1 MTDQRKPEPSEVA
14 NDQNSAT
21 TSGNVAQLSEQAD
34 RLRKELAQLRSNLE
48 QVRREYT
55 TERATQL
62 VEANEALVRAALHSE
77 SIAEAAVSSLADL
90 ARSIQRDT
98 LTGTPNRALML
109 DRVESAIALARRH
122 NKHIAILFLDLDDFK
137 RINDTLG
144 HAVGDALLQVAA
156 RRLESVVRESDTVSR
171 HGGDEFLVLMSEVA
185 QAEDASLIAEK
196 ILSAFAAPAQVGNHA
211 ISLSASIGIAVY
223 PQDGE
228 DAATLI
234 SRADVAM
241 YRAKKL
247 AGSTFQF
254 FVDEPP
260 TADAPQGQSDV
271 VSSLQSTGSSAL
283 EEQNPRMQHLREA
296 NEQLVLAVL
305 TAREL
310 EERAESK
317 HRDQVKF
324 IAMVAHELRNPLNP
338 IRTAAELLK
347 RVRNEALLADLQSI
361 IERQVVHMAQL
372 IDDLLDGSRERVG
385 KFRIKSTTV
394 DIVQIMVASIES
406 CRTAIDT
413 RRQRLRLQVP
423 PGPIW
428 VAGDPV
434 RLAQIFS
441 NLLDNASKYTLTG
454 GDISLSLETHGNTAL
469 ITIADSGVGVSPEA
483 LPHIFELFVQEDHA
497 LRLHSGGLGI
507 GLAVVRDLVEAH
519 GGNVVATS
527 AGKGRGSEF
536 VVSLPIVLR
545 QEEGVT
551 KD

>member
-1 MTDQRKPEPSEVA
+1 MTDQRTPEPSEVA
-14 NDQNSAT
+14 SDQNSAT
-21 TSGNVAQLSEQAD
+21 TSGNVAQLSEQAQ
-34 RLRKELAQLRSNLE
+34 RLRQELAQLRSNLE
-48 QVRREYT
+48 QVRLEFT
-55 TERATQL
+55 TERAVQL

-90 ARSIQRDT
+90 ARSTQRDA

-122 NKHIAILFLDLDDFK
+122 NRHIAVLFIDLDDFK
-137 RINDTLG
+137 QINDTLG
-144 HAVGDALLQVAA
+144 HAAGDALLQVAA

-171 HGGDEFLVLMSEVA
+171 HGGDEFLVLMTEVA

-196 ILSAFAAPAQVGNHA
+196 ILAAFAAPAHVGNHVS
-211 ISLSASIGIAVY
+211 SLSASIGIAVY

-247 AGSTFQF
+247 AGSTFAF
-254 FVDEPP
+254 FMDE
-260 TADAPQGQSDV
+260 AHSSQGQSDV
-271 VSSLQSTGSSAL
+271 ISSLRSTSSSTL

-296 NEQLVLAVL
+296 NEQLVLAAL
-305 TAREL
+305 AAREL
-310 EERAESK
+310 AERAESK
-317 HRDQVKF
+317 HREQVKF

-338 IRTAAELLK
+338 IRNAAELLK
-347 RVRNEALLADLQSI
+347 RVRNESVLADLQSI
-361 IERQVVHMAQL
+361 IERQVMHMAKL
-372 IDDLLDGSRERVG
+372 IEDLLDGSRGGAG
-385 KFRIKSTTV
+385 KFRIKSATLDV
-394 DIVQIMVASIES
+394 VQIIVTSVES

-413 RRQRLRLQVP
+413 RRQRLNLQLP

-434 RLAQIFS
+434 RLGQIFS
-441 NLLDNASKYTLTG
+441 NLLDNASKYTPTG
-454 GDISLSLETHGNTAL
+454 GDISLSLESHDNTAL
-469 ITIADSGVGVSPEA
+469 ITIADNGVGISPEA

-497 LRLHSGGLGI
+497 VRQHGGGLGI

-519 GGNVVATS
+519 GGKVVATS
-527 AGKGRGSEF
+527 AGKGCGSEF
-536 VVSLPIVLR
+536 VVSLPIVVR
-545 QEEGVT
+545 PAKGAI
-551 KD
+551 KDS

>member
-1 MTDQRKPEPSEVA
+1 MTDQRKPEPSEDRS
-14 NDQNSAT
+14 DQDSAP
-21 TSGNVAQLSEQAD
+21 TSGNVAQLSEQAE

-48 QVRREYT
+48 QVRREFT
-55 TERATQL
+55 TERSAQL

-90 ARSIQRDT
+90 ARSIQRDA

-109 DRVESAIALARRH
+109 DRVESALALARRH

-144 HAVGDALLQVAA
+144 HAVGDALLQMAA

-171 HGGDEFLVLMSEVA
+171 HGGDEFLVLMTEVA
-185 QAEDASLIAEK
+185 QAEDASLVAEK
-196 ILSAFAAPAQVGNHA
+196 ILSAFAAPAQVGNHV
-211 ISLSASIGIAVY
+211 ISLSASMGIAVY

-254 FVDEPP
+254 FADEPS
-260 TADAPQGQSDV
+260 TGDARQGQSDV
-271 VSSLQSTGSSAL
+271 VSSLRSTGGSTP
-283 EEQNPRMQHLREA
+283 EEQDPRMQHLREA
-296 NEQLVLAVL
+296 NERLVLAVL

-317 HRDQVKF
+317 HREQVKF

-338 IRTAAELLK
+338 IRNAAELLK

-361 IERQVVHMAQL
+361 IERQVTHMAQL
-372 IDDLLDGSRERVG
+372 IDDLLDGSRGGIG
-385 KFRIKSTTV
+385 KFRIISTTV
-394 DIVQIMVASIES
+394 DIVQIIGTSIES

-413 RRQRLRLQVP
+413 RHQHLRVQLL
-423 PGPIW
+423 PGPLW
-428 VAGDPV
+428 AVGDPG
-434 RLAQIFS
+434 RLAQVFS
-441 NLLDNASKYTLTG
+441 NLLDNASKYTPTG
-454 GDISLSLETHGNTAL
+454 GGISLSLEIREETAV
-469 ITIADSGVGVSPEA
+469 ITIADKGVGVTPAA

-519 GGNVVATS
+519 GGSVVATS

-536 VVSLPIVLR
+536 VVSLPILR
-545 QEEGVT
+545 ASA
-551 KD
+551 